1 MQRKNQGISIKS
13 SLDSGEAYNAYVPN
27 PLPPIPTI
35 GIAEV
40 EHAYQMAIFAI
51 NALNDVVEAVPDSSV
66 LNYMYVRKEAVLSS
80 QIEGTQST
88 LDDLL
93 RYESEQSKGVTIN
106 DAEEVSC
113 YVAALNHGLKRMDD
127 GFPMSLR
134 LIREIHKVLLENS
147 RGSNKTPGEFRTSQ
161 NWIGGSRPG
170 NARFVPAPPDKVI
183 GLMGDLEKFLHNGEV
198 PPLFRAALM
207 HQQFETI
214 HPFLDGNGR
223 TGRLLIT
230 LFLRWQGIL
239 KSPFLYLS
247 LFFKKNRA
255 LYYEKLNM
263 VRHTGDWENWI
274 NFFFEGVAE
283 AADDARKTLL
293 AIKKAFVAADAKIA
307 NIGRSRISATK
318 VFAEF
323 KRKPLLTIAE
333 IAARTGLSNNTAS
346 NTIGR
351 LIALGIIKGATERKW
366 GQIYVYSDYAAIL
379 SSDIDIL
386 K

>member
-1 MQRKNQGISIKS
+1 MKRKSQGISVKGA
-13 SLDSGEAYNAYVPN
+13 LTSGESYNTYVPN
-27 PLPPIPTI
+27 PLPPVPQIDM
-35 GIAEV
+35 AEV
-40 EHAYQMAIFAI
+40 EHAYHMARLAT
-51 NALNDVVEAVPDSSV
+51 NALNDIVEAVPDPSV

-80 QIEGTQST
+80 QIEGTEST

-93 RYESEQSKGVTIN
+93 RYESDQAVGVPV
-106 DAEEVSC
+106 DDVEEVSG
-113 YVAALNHGLKRMDD
+113 YVAALNHGLKRLDD

-134 LIREIHKVLLENS
+134 LVREIHKILLENKC
-147 RGSNKTPGEFRTSQ
+147 GGNKTPGEFRTSQ

-170 NARFVPAPPDKVI
+170 AARFVPAPPDKVP
-183 GLMGDLEKFLHNGEV
+183 GLMGDLEKFLYDDEV

-230 LFLRWQGIL
+230 LFLRWQGSL

-247 LFFKKNRA
+247 LFFKKNRG
-255 LYYEKLNM
+255 LYYDKLDA
-263 VRHTGDWENWI
+263 VRHTGDWEDWL

-283 AADDARKTLL
+283 TANDARQTLI
-293 AIKKAFVAADAKIA
+293 AVKKAFAVADEKIA
-307 NIGRSRISATK
+307 GMGRPRISTAA

-333 IAARTGLSNNTAS
+333 ITARTKLARNTVVSALEHLETFGIVK
-346 NTIGR
+346 NTSE
-351 LIALGIIKGATERKW
+351 KKW
-366 GQIYVYSDYAAIL
+366 RRIYAYSDYAGIL
-379 SSDIDIL
+379 TPDTEN
-386 K
+386 